1 MFCDEAYLINKKQ
14 ACDICGKNNY
24 LLMFFFFFSFIPFT
38 TVVSA
43 IIIARYIYIPHV
55 LSASKEEDLSDDE
68 EEVEEILYENKYPLN
83 KSLVARE
90 DQVTDNLTV
99 SDNTPDGLVFMK
111 YNKDEESFHWWAE
124 KKGVSYKYLE
134 TVARKYVKIFRCS
147 NYYIDREES
156 LKNEIDQRKM
166 EEEQKKMQEE
176 DKKEDVDSDDDLF
189 VKLKPNEK
197 IKPKKIEKIAAKRA
211 NKYKYCGKVSDFE
224 MLKKVVKPKKSSF
237 LSFASWKNNQN

>member
-1 MFCDEAYLINKKQ
+1 MFCNEDYLVNKAQ

-24 LLMFFFFFSFIPFT
+24 LLIFFSFLSFIPFT

-43 IIIARYIYIPHV
+43 VIIARYVYIPHV
-55 LSASKEEDLSDDE
+55 RNASKEEDLSDDE
-68 EEVEEILYENKYPLN
+68 EEEEILYENKYPLD
-83 KSLVARE
+83 KSLVAGE
-90 DQVTDNLTV
+90 DQDTNNLTV
-99 SDNTPDGLVFMK
+99 SDSTPDGLVFIDIIK
-111 YNKDEESFHWWAE
+111 KRKVFIGGV
-124 KKGVSYKYLE
+124 KKGINYKYLE

-156 LKNEIDQRKM
+156 LKNEIEQRKM
-166 EEEQKKMQEE
+166 EEEKEKMKDE

-197 IKPKKIEKIAAKRA
+197 VKPKKIEKIAAKRA

-224 MLKKVVKPKKSSF
+224 MLKKVVKPKKKF
-237 LSFASWKNNQN
+237 FFKFCF